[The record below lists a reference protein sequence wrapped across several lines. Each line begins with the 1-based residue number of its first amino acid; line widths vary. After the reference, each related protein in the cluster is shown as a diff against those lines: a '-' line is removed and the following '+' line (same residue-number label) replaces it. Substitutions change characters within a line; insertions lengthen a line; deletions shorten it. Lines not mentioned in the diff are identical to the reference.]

1 LCEAVTFTCESDVTA
16 TVVIGNVTEVCP
28 AGTVTLF
35 GTVRMPQVDSRYT
48 VSATSGAPARVTVP
62 VPDCPPTIV
71 AGSVTEA
78 RLGSIV
84 SEAAA
89 VEPPMLTVTTAC
101 TGADS

>member
-1 LCEAVTFTCESDVTA
+1 
-16 TVVIGNVTEVCP
+16 
-28 AGTVTLF
+28 
-35 GTVRMPQVDSRYT
+35 
-48 VSATSGAPARVTVP
+48 VTVP

-84 SEAAA
+84 TEVDA

-101 TGADS
+101 SGADS

>member
-1 LCEAVTFTCESDVTA
+1 MTVTCESDVTA

-28 AGTVTLF
+28 AGMVTLC
-35 GTVRMPQVDSRYT
+35 GAVRMPQVDWRYT
-48 VSATSGAPARVTVP
+48 VSGTSGVPASVTVP

-84 SEAAA
+84 TEVAA
-89 VEPPMLTVTTAC
+89 VDPPMLTVTLAC